1 LPKQQGKMGIKCAS
15 RGKDKEWKEVESQ
28 SSGGF
33 QMYTYS
39 DRRTIG
45 QGQKNPNEA
54 NKLLI

>member
-1 LPKQQGKMGIKCAS
+1 MGIKCAS
-15 RGKDKEWKEVESQ
+15 RDEDKERKEVESQ

-33 QMYTYS
+33 QMYTHR
-39 DRRTIG
+39 DQRTIG